1 MKENKQEEFLRVVMG
16 SDMEFYEQFL
26 KDLSEE
32 ELKNF
37 LDANPDFLKD

>member
-1 MKENKQEEFLRVVMG
+1 MKESKQDEFLRLVMG
-16 SDMEFYEQFL
+16 SDIEFYEQFL

-32 ELKNF
+32 ELQKF